1 MPVFRHIAWISPSRR
16 HQPRKGATRTLRFAL
31 GAAALGS
38 AFAGPSSYAAE
49 PTVTAAAAAAPAPA
63 TAPTPPPPPY
73 ALPWQLRGVVPGT
86 VLRTDNSFA
95 FYEDPATGTKGRT
108 GVSLLFAS
116 YKLTP
121 EIAPLFRMGYVQ
133 NLQPGPTNPDGSSFL
148 NPIVGGIYS
157 KKLGAFRIAPFVGLA
172 LPLGTG
178 SGDTPDAGTNNANAA
193 GIKARSGMDNA
204 MFAVNYLTMI
214 GGLGFAYIDH
224 GVTLQVE
231 GTLFQLI
238 RTRGDNAKSAHENTR
253 TNSTMGFFAGYA
265 PTKWLSLGGELRYQH
280 WLSSIHKFAA
290 ATKTYVDISDAEKD
304 TFTFAVGP
312 RFTFKAAG
320 LTFRP
325 GISYARAIDEPLK
338 TASYNTMQIDLPVI
352 F

>member
-1 MPVFRHIAWISPSRR
+1 MSERR
-16 HQPRKGATRTLRFAL
+16 HARSSCVFGATMAL
-31 GAAALGS
+31 GATALLGPLAVSS
-38 AFAGPSSYAAE
+38 ARAE
-49 PTVTAAAAAAPAPA
+49 DMPVATAAVVAPAPA
-63 TAPTPPPPPY
+63 PSKPAATPPPY
-73 ALPWQLRGVVPGT
+73 ALPFQLRGVIPANV
-86 VLRTDNSFA
+86 VRTDNSFA
-95 FYEDPATGTKGRT
+95 FYDDPATGINGRT
-108 GVSLLFAS
+108 GVSTLLAS
-116 YKLTP
+116 YKITP
-121 EIAPLFRMGYVQ
+121 ELAPLVRFGYAQ
-133 NLQPGPTNPDGSSFL
+133 NLQPGPTNPDGASFL
-148 NPIVGGIYS
+148 NPVVGGIYS
-157 KKLGAFRIAPFVGLA
+157 KKLGAFRLAPFVGLA

-178 SGDTPDAGTNNANAA
+178 GGNTPDAGTNNANAA
-193 GIKARSGMDNA
+193 GIKARAAMDNA

-231 GTLFQLI
+231 GTLFQLV
-238 RTRGDNAKSAHENTR
+238 RTRGENAKSAHEASR
-253 TNSTMGFFAGYA
+253 TNSTMGFFAGFA

-290 ATKTYVDISDAEKD
+290 PTKTYVAISEAEKD

-325 GISYARAIDEPLK
+325 GISYSRAFDAPLK
-338 TASYNTMQIDLPVI
+338 TSHYNMMQIDLPVI